1 MWNLTRSKFIWIEA
15 HLLRNGVHRPPK
27 TAKFGGLRYSENFKK
42 WAKINILRFT
52 QYWYQTEGFDLKKQ
66 DLRWETTK
74 NLRNGGFDPLKEL
87 FSSILAWIMLN
98 RQWTAAKLA
107 NGVRIEWNLVH
118 RRKNTC
124 WVQKLHNRALDAIFQ
139 DGRRRHL
146 ENRLPALE
154 RTFTARIWWKLIHR
168 RKITCWVQWTQM
180 RAPDAIFQD
189 GRPAILKI
197 DYQL

>member
-1 MWNLTRSKFIWIEA
+1 MTIHPILVNWRSYDVKSDQVK
-15 HLLRNGVHRPPK
+15 VHMDWSSLASQWGTQAPK
-27 TAKFGGLRYSENFKK
+27 TAKFGGLRYSENFQK

-52 QYWYQTEGFDLKKQ
+52 QWWYQTEGFDLEKQ

-87 FSSILAWIMLN
+87 YSSILAWIMLN
-98 RQWTAAKLA
+98 RQWTAAKLT

-124 WVQKLHNRALDAIFQ
+124 WVQWTQKQAPDAIFQ

-146 ENRLPALE
+146 ENR
-154 RTFTARIWWKLIHR
+154 
-168 RKITCWVQWTQM
+168 
-180 RAPDAIFQD
+180 
-189 GRPAILKI
+189 
-197 DYQL
+197 